1 MIKVHPAIY
10 RLLWI
15 TCAVLGTLLLS
26 MPLMLFSEDVHPS
39 DPESFRTW
47 AITAGTIGGITLA
60 YSVWRLLKPL
70 KSPPKGE

>member
-15 TCAVLGTLLLS
+15 TCAVIGTLLLS

-39 DPESFRTW
+39 DPESFRTT
-47 AITAGTIGGITLA
+47 AIAFGIVGGIALA
-60 YSVWRLLKPL
+60 YSIWRLLKPL
-70 KSPPKGE
+70 KSPRKE